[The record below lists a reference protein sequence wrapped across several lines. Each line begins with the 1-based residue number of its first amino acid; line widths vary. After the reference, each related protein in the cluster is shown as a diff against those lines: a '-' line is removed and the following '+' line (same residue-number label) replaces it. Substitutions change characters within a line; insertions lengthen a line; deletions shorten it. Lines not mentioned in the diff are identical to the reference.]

1 MTAYDFAR
9 CVAKLTLP
17 QRTMH
22 SLRVC
27 TLCSVLA
34 LCQAFQLPR
43 STPARHPR
51 TAVNA
56 DLLDS
61 TLSLANAEEFLGG
74 IVGFLPLIARPSA

>member
-1 MTAYDFAR
+1 MAPSGRRLVWA
-9 CVAKLTLP
+9 
-17 QRTMH
+17 
-22 SLRVC
+22 VC
-27 TLCSVLA
+27 SLA

-43 STPARHPR
+43 SATPRHPR

-61 TLSLANAEEFLGG
+61 TLALANAEEFLGG

>member
-1 MTAYDFAR
+1 MR
-9 CVAKLTLP
+9 
-17 QRTMH
+17 

-27 TLCSVLA
+27 TLCSLLA

-43 STPARHPR
+43 STPQARHPR

-61 TLSLANAEEFLGG
+61 SLSLANSEEFLGG